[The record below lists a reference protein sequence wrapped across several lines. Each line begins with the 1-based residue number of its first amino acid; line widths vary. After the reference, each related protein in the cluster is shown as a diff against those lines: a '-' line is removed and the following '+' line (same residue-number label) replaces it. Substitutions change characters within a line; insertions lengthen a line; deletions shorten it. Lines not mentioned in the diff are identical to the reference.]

1 MKSIF
6 KEIFPGLTVAT
17 AFVLTSVSALSLQSP
32 VAAQPQKPSLT
43 PQQTQNF
50 FNDLFSSSSQDF
62 FRQGREK
69 LEREIE
75 ILTQRRLFLQE
86 PVLNVDALPKGE
98 DFSPTDEIK
107 PLENPNLQ

>member
-17 AFVLTSVSALSLQSP
+17 ALVLTSVSSLSLQSP

-43 PQQTQNF
+43 PQQTQTF
-50 FNDLFSSSSQDF
+50 FNDLFPSSSQDF

-75 ILTQRRLFLQE
+75 ILTQRRLFLKE
-86 PVLNVDALPKGE
+86 PVLNVDDVPQVQ
-98 DFSPTDEIK
+98 DFSPSSEMK
-107 PLENPNLQ
+107 PLRNRSFQ